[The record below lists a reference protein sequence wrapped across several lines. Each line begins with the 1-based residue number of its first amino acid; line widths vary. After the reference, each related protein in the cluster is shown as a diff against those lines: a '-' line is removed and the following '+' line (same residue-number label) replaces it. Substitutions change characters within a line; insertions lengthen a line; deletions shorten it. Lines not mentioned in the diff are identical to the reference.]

1 MSAGPKDG
9 KKATIPAGSAE
20 KGAKIFKTK
29 CGQCHVAEDGA
40 PHKQGPNLY
49 GIVGRN
55 AGSADGFVYTKAN
68 QDSGIKWDE
77 QHLFAYLLD
86 PKKYIPGTKM
96 VFAGLKKPEERADL
110 IAFLKSVSPGAK

>member
-1 MSAGPKDG
+1 MSEGPKDG
-9 KKATIPAGSAE
+9 KKANIPAGDAA

-29 CGQCHVAEDGA
+29 CAQCHVVEAGA
-40 PHKQGPNLY
+40 PHKQGPNLH
-49 GIVGRN
+49 GVIGRH
-55 AGSADGFVYTKAN
+55 AGTSAGFAYTKAN
-68 QDSGIKWDE
+68 SESGIKWDE

-110 IAFLKSVSPGAK
+110 IAFLKQNS

>member
-9 KKATIPAGSAE
+9 KIAKIPEGNAE
-20 KGAKIFKTK
+20 RGAKIFKTK
-29 CGQCHVAEDGA
+29 CSQCHVTEAGA
-40 PHKQGPNLY
+40 PHKQGPNLH

-55 AGSADGFVYTKAN
+55 AGTADGYTYTKAN
-68 QDSGIKWDE
+68 SESGIKWDD

-96 VFAGLKKPEERADL
+96 VFAGLKKADERADL
-110 IAFLKSVSPGAK
+110 IAFLKSQSK